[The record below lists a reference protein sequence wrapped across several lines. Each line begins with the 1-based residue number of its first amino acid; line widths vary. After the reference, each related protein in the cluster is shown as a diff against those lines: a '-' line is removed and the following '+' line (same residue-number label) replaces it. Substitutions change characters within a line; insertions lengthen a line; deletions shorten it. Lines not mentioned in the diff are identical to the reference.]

1 MRNGEDYKKSLR
13 DGRRVWVLGEGRVDD
28 MTTHP
33 ATRGMVDEYAA
44 WYDRQLDP
52 AWHDLLISPPG
63 ATEAGTPLVYIL
75 PMNTDDL
82 VRMGKAYAKLA
93 FITAGN
99 VTHDPAYGNIIMLGV
114 LDATQRLNVA
124 PEQSRNAAA
133 VREDIARTGRFVTFS
148 QGGAPIGF
156 RMRPDPAERNPI
168 RIVKE
173 TDAGLVLQGKVG
185 MHTSPAFADDVYI
198 GSSCNVDYNGSRATF
213 LVPTNAEGVTVVCR
227 KMSIRHENSFVAPL
241 SSRFDELD
249 GQMWLDDVFI
259 PWERIFF
266 TEKAA
271 VPGEPVRD
279 IAVRGIASW
288 LYWHQI
294 YYWLG
299 KAEFTL
305 GIALACADA
314 MGLKEHQR
322 TIEYLVDLI
331 SDVETA
337 KTCMTASEL
346 DPDRS
351 VAGYAMPNNRH
362 VASAAV
368 TLLKSR
374 QRMTETLR
382 SLPGSSLVVAPA
394 DTDLADPAMA
404 QGLEDSFGGGGY
416 TALQRSALLNLAW
429 DHASSALDGR
439 ESAFELHA
447 SGGME
452 AWRGQVRSRFTRYNE
467 LANGVLEALS
477 VEMPRIDVSGI
488 ASFARQARREVTVPP
503 PAEPKA

>member
-1 MRNGEDYKKSLR
+1 
-13 DGRRVWVLGEGRVDD
+13 
-28 MTTHP
+28 
-33 ATRGMVDEYAA
+33 
-44 WYDRQLDP
+44 
-52 AWHDLLISPPG
+52 
-63 ATEAGTPLVYIL
+63 
-75 PMNTDDL
+75 MNTDDL

-124 PEQSRNAAA
+124 PEQTRNAAA
-133 VREDIARTGRFVTFS
+133 LREDIARTGRFVTFS

-156 RMRPDPAERNPI
+156 RMRPDPAERNPL

-227 KMSIRHENSFVAPL
+227 KMSIRHENSFIAPL

-294 YYWLG
+294 YDWLG

-314 MGLKEHQR
+314 MGLKEHER
-322 TIEYLVDLI
+322 TIDYLVDLI

-362 VASAAV
+362 VASRRDHAA
-368 TLLKSR
+368 
-374 QRMTETLR
+374 Q
-382 SLPGSSLVVAPA
+382 VAPA
-394 DTDLADPAMA
+394 HDRDATQPARLVAGRGAGRHRPGGSDDGAGSRGLVRRRRLHGAAAVGAAQPGLGPCVVGAGRARVGLRAARQRRHGGMA
-404 QGLEDSFGGGGY
+404 GPGTQPLH
-416 TALQRSALLNLAW
+416 ALQRA
-429 DHASSALDGR
+429 G
-439 ESAFELHA
+439 
-447 SGGME
+447 
-452 AWRGQVRSRFTRYNE
+452 
-467 LANGVLEALS
+467 
-477 VEMPRIDVSGI
+477 
-488 ASFARQARREVTVPP
+488 
-503 PAEPKA
+503 